1 MEQKLVSICIP
12 TYSRPL
18 ELKRLLESIDT
29 TKVDDVDI
37 VISENCSPKQ
47 AETRAVV
54 EEYKQHSPFEVHY
67 FENEKNLGYDRNIR
81 VLLKRATGKFCVFFS
96 DDDLFMP
103 GAMDQ
108 YVEFIRAHQNCGYI
122 LRSYRNY
129 SANGK
134 DYQEFRYYSTDKEF
148 AAGENTAIELFDK
161 SIFLSGYTI
170 RQDYA
175 SQFETDAVD
184 GTLLYQMY
192 PLLEV
197 CLRYPSAYSRIIISK
212 AVAEGGGVHYFGE
225 SDNEKDSFTA
235 GKMLGNNDINFIKK
249 YFVFFDFVE
258 KHFSKRMAD
267 KLRRNFS
274 KYSSY
279 PAMMRQLPYCKT
291 RKEKKAFYKE
301 LENVGMNA
309 SGYYYVYK
317 MAFAIFGTR
326 GFVKIVNK
334 IKRKLGHRPKL

>member
-29 TKVDDVDI
+29 PKVDDVDI

-96 DDDLFMP
+96 DDDMFMP

-108 YVEFIRAHQNCGYI
+108 YIEFIRSHQSCGYI

-134 DYQEFRYYSTDKEF
+134 DYQEFRYYSRDKEF
-148 AAGENTAIELFDK
+148 VAGEKTAIELFDK

-175 SQFETDAVD
+175 SQFETDSVD

-197 CLRYPSAYSRIIISK
+197 CCRYPSAYSRIIISK
-212 AVAEGGGVHYFGE
+212 AVSEGGGVHYFGE
-225 SDNEKDSFTA
+225 SDNEKDSFKT
-235 GKMLGNNDINFIKK
+235 GMMLGNNDINFLKK

-258 KHFSKRMAD
+258 SHFNKHMAN
-267 KLRRNFS
+267 KLRKNFS

-291 RKEKKAFYKE
+291 RKEKREFYKE
-301 LENVGMNA
+301 LESFGMNA
-309 SGYYYVYK
+309 SVYYYIYK
-317 MAFAIFGTR
+317 VAFSVLG
-326 GFVKIVNK
+326 
-334 IKRKLGHRPKL
+334 IKRFKRIVSSMKKIIGHRPKL